1 MQTSSEFSKSVN
13 KGETSLTRSEASF
26 LAHEQMVLLNKTESD
41 VSFAPGGINYDNMD
55 KLNELTPVVQRS
67 TCSFAGEADSTF
79 NQNEFNE
86 SRASLKANSTRD
98 FNGSLM
104 MANQTMENYCNQSSI
119 DRINQ
124 LVMQSV
130 ERVKRTAMTYK
141 SDDFLANLNSHKP
154 IGNNLIN
161 TLNPFKVIA
170 D

>member
-1 MQTSSEFSKSVN
+1 MQTSNEFSKSMT
-13 KGETSLTRSEASF
+13 KSETSPSKSEASF
-26 LAHEQMVLLNKTESD
+26 LAHEQMLLLNKTESD

-55 KLNELTPVVQRS
+55 KLNELTPIVQKS
-67 TCSFAGEADSTF
+67 TCGFAGEADRTL

-98 FNGSLM
+98 FDGSLM

-141 SDDFLANLNSHKP
+141 SDDFLSNLNPHKTT
-154 IGNNLIN
+154 GKQM
-161 TLNPFKVIA
+161 FSS
-170 D
+170 